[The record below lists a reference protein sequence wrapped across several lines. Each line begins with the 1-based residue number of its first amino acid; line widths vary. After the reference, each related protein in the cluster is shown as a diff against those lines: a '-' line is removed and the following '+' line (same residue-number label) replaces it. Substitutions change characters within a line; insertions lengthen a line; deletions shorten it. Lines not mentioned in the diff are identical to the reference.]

1 MTRMHVPSFAM
12 GTALAT
18 ATVVLTGFA
27 RSVMPDHAKMG
38 HEPPPALLSVSNA
51 HSFPDLMANADA
63 VMHHAMAAAAR
74 DGDPDHDFASAMI
87 PHHRGAVDM
96 AKIELLYGR
105 DPVLRRLAQEIIVS
119 QQQEIDVMR
128 RRIETLQV
136 ARQSTPPQPQIKV
149 AP

>member
-1 MTRMHVPSFAM
+1 MSRFHFASFAM
-12 GTALAT
+12 GTTLAT
-18 ATVVLTGFA
+18 VAVVLTSFA
-27 RSVMPDHAKMG
+27 YPAMPDHAMMS
-38 HEPPPALLSVSNA
+38 HDSPPALLSVSNA
-51 HSFPDLMANADA
+51 HSFSDLMANADA
-63 VMHHAMAAAAR
+63 VMHHAMAAAPR

-87 PHHRGAVDM
+87 PHHQGAVDM

-136 ARQSTPPQPQIKV
+136 ARRSTLPHSHSKV

>member
-1 MTRMHVPSFAM
+1 MTRIHLSSFAM

-27 RSVMPDHAKMG
+27 QPVMPDHATMA

-51 HSFPDLMANADA
+51 YSFTDLMANADA
-63 VMHHAMAAAAR
+63 VMHHAMAAAPR

-87 PHHRGAVDM
+87 PHHQGAVDM

-105 DPVLRRLAQEIIVS
+105 DPALRRLAQEIIVS

-136 ARQSTPPQPQIKV
+136 ARHSTPQQPKSK
-149 AP
+149 ATP